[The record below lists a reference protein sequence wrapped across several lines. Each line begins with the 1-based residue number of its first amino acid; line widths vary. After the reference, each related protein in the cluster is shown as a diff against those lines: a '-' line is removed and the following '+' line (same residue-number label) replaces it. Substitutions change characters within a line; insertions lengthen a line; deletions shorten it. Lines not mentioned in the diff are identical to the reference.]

1 MDVIYEESAVNQK
14 ATKDAKKYAVLNI
27 LSWIFI
33 IVGIFFLMFTIS
45 NAMTAFMS
53 MKPNAEISAEMIA
66 TAKGQARAAMF
77 LFGFFAVDFIGLWV
91 LFFLWKRRVN
101 ISFDYTFVSGELR
114 IAKVFNINRRKFLYR
129 IESEE
134 IQQLGD
140 VESESYERLS
150 SSPDTKEYL
159 LTPNYEPSDGKF
171 FMYLMTASSTG
182 KQLYILECRED
193 LLVNLLK
200 FVRRG
205 TLASD
210 YVMQEKK
217 KAQTAKAGA

>member
-1 MDVIYEESAVNQK
+1 MDVVYEESAINQR
-14 ATKDAKKYAVLNI
+14 ATKDARKYKVLHV

-33 IVGIFFLMFTIS
+33 ILGVFFLILTINYIPSLFT
-45 NAMTAFMS
+45 
-53 MKPNAEISAEMIA
+53 KPSDDVSAESIA
-66 TAKGQARAAMF
+66 QAKAAMF
-77 LFGFFAVDFIGLWV
+77 LYGFFAVDFIALWV
-91 LFFLWKRRVN
+91 FFHLWKKRVN

-140 VESESYERLS
+140 IDSESYKRLS
-150 SSPDTKEYL
+150 GSPDTKEYV
-159 LTPNYEPSDGKF
+159 LTPNCEPSDGKF

-182 KQLYILECRED
+182 KQLYILECREE
-193 LLVNLLK
+193 LLINILK

-205 TLASD
+205 TLAPD

-217 KAQTAKAGA
+217 KAQSATTGA